1 MASVWLVLHKIL
13 LQLCLETPKR
23 KSGEYL
29 EGKKKLILKIIWL
42 PSQAFQFAQ
51 VEWVGFGLCVFLPLI
66 PREGS
71 NTVLQFCFGL
81 DF

>member
-1 MASVWLVLHKIL
+1 M
-13 LQLCLETPKR
+13 
-23 KSGEYL
+23 
-29 EGKKKLILKIIWL
+29 IWL
-42 PSQAFQFAQ
+42 PSQAFQFTLADS
-51 VEWVGFGLCVFLPLI
+51 EAFDLYVFSPLISPLI